1 MVPAR
6 AAPTGVARP
15 GPCSA
20 LPRLKPWGFARGV
33 EVGNLSVTWQPFW
46 VRGWPHRA
54 RRAPPTAWCDG
65 TSRVGSCGPSRS
77 CARWMRNARVQGGS
91 LTPAYTRSHACVGT
105 EDLSKAR
112 THPTPENCR
121 PVRKA
126 LAALL
131 GIHGGPWW
139 QRLLPLRGGQA
150 WAPRIVG
157 FTMRTSLG

>member
-1 MVPAR
+1 MRTPSVMRTLLFGMQSNRKHTP
-6 AAPTGVARP
+6 PVGFSP
-15 GPCSA
+15 PQ
-20 LPRLKPWGFARGV
+20 LK
-33 EVGNLSVTWQPFW
+33 TWQPFW

-157 FTMRTSLG
+157 FTTRTSLG